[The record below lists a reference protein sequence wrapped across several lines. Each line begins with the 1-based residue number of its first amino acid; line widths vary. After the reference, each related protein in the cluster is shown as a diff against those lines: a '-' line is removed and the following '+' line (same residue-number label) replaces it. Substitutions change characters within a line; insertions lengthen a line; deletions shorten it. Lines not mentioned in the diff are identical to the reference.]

1 MFWKKI
7 FGGFMDTELQLSPTE
22 LTPGLALIR
31 RRRWYLW
38 GAILFYLPGLKLTL
52 MFSPSL
58 QVVLSVVGLWLLLSF
73 SLAFFAALA
82 RCPRCGH
89 YFHMHGPTL
98 LFLRN
103 CLHCQLH
110 LCADRQS

>member
-1 MFWKKI
+1 M
-7 FGGFMDTELQLSPTE
+7 EAESQPTPAE
-22 LTPGLALIR
+22 LTTGLALIR

-38 GAILFYLPGLKLTL
+38 VAILIYLPALKLTMTL
-52 MFSPSL
+52 SSSTK
-58 QVVLSVVGLWLLLSF
+58 VALSVVGIWLLISF
-73 SLAFFAALA
+73 SFAFFAALA
-82 RCPRCGH
+82 RCPRCGN

-98 LFLRN
+98 LFLRK

>member
-1 MFWKKI
+1 
-7 FGGFMDTELQLSPTE
+7 MDTESQPTPAE
-22 LTPGLALIR
+22 LATGLALIR

-38 GAILFYLPGLKLTL
+38 GGILIYLPALKLTMML
-52 MFSPSL
+52 TPSTKVIL
-58 QVVLSVVGLWLLLSF
+58 GVVGLWLLLSF

-82 RCPRCGH
+82 RCPRCGN

-98 LFLRN
+98 LFMRK

-110 LCADRQS
+110 LCADRPS

>member
-1 MFWKKI
+1 
-7 FGGFMDTELQLSPTE
+7 MDAEPQPTPAE
-22 LTPGLALIR
+22 LTAGLNLIR

-38 GAILFYLPGLKLTL
+38 TALLIYLPMIKLTL
-52 MFSPSL
+52 
-58 QVVLSVVGLWLLLSF
+58 VLSHSTRVTLGAVGLWLLF
-73 SLAFFAALA
+73 TFTLAFVAALA

-98 LFLRN
+98 LFMRK

-110 LCADRQS
+110 LCADRQ

>member
-1 MFWKKI
+1 MNAEAPPTPI
-7 FGGFMDTELQLSPTE
+7 ELAN
-22 LTPGLALIR
+22 GLALIR

-38 GAILFYLPGLKLTL
+38 GAILIYLPLLKLTML
-52 MFSPSL
+52 FSPSL
-58 QVVLSVVGLWLLLSF
+58 HVALSVVGLWLFLSF
-73 SLAFFAALA
+73 SLALFAALA

-98 LFLRN
+98 LFLRK

-110 LCADRQS
+110 LCADRR

>member
-1 MFWKKI
+1 
-7 FGGFMDTELQLSPTE
+7 MDADPQPTPDE
-22 LTPGLALIR
+22 LTKGLALIR

-38 GAILFYLPGLKLTL
+38 GAILIYLPVLKLTL
-52 MFSPSL
+52 TLSPSL
-58 QVVLSVVGLWLLLSF
+58 RITLCVVGLWLLLSF
-73 SLAFFAALA
+73 TLAFFAALA

-98 LFLRN
+98 LFMRK

-110 LCADRQS
+110 LCADRR

>member
-1 MFWKKI
+1 
-7 FGGFMDTELQLSPTE
+7 MDTESQPTPAE
-22 LTPGLALIR
+22 LAPGLALIR

-38 GAILFYLPGLKLTL
+38 GAVLLYLPLLKVTL
-52 MFSPSL
+52 LLSHSM
-58 QVVLSVVGLWLLLSF
+58 QVALSVVGLWLLFSF

-82 RCPRCGH
+82 RCPRCGN

-98 LFLRN
+98 LFMRK

>member
-1 MFWKKI
+1 
-7 FGGFMDTELQLSPTE
+7 MDAEPQPTSAELAN
-22 LTPGLALIR
+22 GLALIR

-38 GAILFYLPGLKLTL
+38 GAILIYLPLLKLTL
-52 MFSPSL
+52 MLSPSTK
-58 QVVLSVVGLWLLLSF
+58 VALSVVGLWLLFSF
-73 SLAFFAALA
+73 TLAFVAALA

-98 LFLRN
+98 LFMRK

-110 LCADRQS
+110 LCADRR

>member
-1 MFWKKI
+1 
-7 FGGFMDTELQLSPTE
+7 MDTESQPTPAE
-22 LTPGLALIR
+22 LTTGLALIR

-38 GAILFYLPGLKLTL
+38 GAILIYLPLLKLTL
-52 MFSPSL
+52 TFSQSL
-58 QVVLSVVGLWLLLSF
+58 HVALSVVGLWLLLSF

-89 YFHMHGPTL
+89 YYHMHGPTL
-98 LFLRN
+98 LFLRK

-110 LCADRQS
+110 LCADRR

>member
-1 MFWKKI
+1 
-7 FGGFMDTELQLSPTE
+7 MDAESP
-22 LTPGLALIR
+22 LTPAELINGLVLIR

-38 GAILFYLPGLKLTL
+38 GALLIYLPALKLTML
-52 MFSPSL
+52 LSPSTK
-58 QVVLSVVGLWLLLSF
+58 VTLSVVGLWLLLSF
-73 SLAFFAALA
+73 ALAFYAALA
-82 RCPRCGH
+82 RCPRCNN

-98 LFLRN
+98 LFLRK